1 MDVLA
6 LPTTWFWLL
15 FLQPPPTYLPDLTF
29 VISPIKKTVT
39 YTHHTPQHTQH
50 THTHTPHTVYGP
62 HWLKLPTNVV
72 SSVPFCID
80 SQAAR

>member
-39 YTHHTPQHTQH
+39 YTHHTPQHTQR
-50 THTHTPHTVYGP
+50 THSTHSLWTS
-62 HWLKLPTNVV
+62 LAQASDQCSVV
-72 SSVPFCID
+72 SAVLH
-80 SQAAR
+80 